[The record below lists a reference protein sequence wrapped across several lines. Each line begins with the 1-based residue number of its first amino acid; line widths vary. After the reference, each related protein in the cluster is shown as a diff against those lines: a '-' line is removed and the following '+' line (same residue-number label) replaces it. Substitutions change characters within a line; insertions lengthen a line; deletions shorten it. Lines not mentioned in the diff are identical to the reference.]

1 MFRGLLSSLS
11 KVHALSVDVFVIAA
25 MGSVEIL
32 APFLHASRSDSSVI
46 ENYVLALKFSSG
58 KVTEDIKEYSA
69 ENEMCL
75 IWSNFEFAFR
85 EKLACLDI
93 FYRVINVY

>member
-1 MFRGLLSSLS
+1 MRPDTGGLPRCL
-11 KVHALSVDVFVIAA
+11 
-25 MGSVEIL
+25 
-32 APFLHASRSDSSVI
+32 RSDSSVI

-58 KVTEDIKEYSA
+58 KVTWNIKEHSA
-69 ENEMCL
+69 RNEICL
-75 IWSNFEFAFR
+75 IWPNFEFAFR